1 MILASECSRPHA
13 GGCPRLGSR
22 APDGTP
28 TLATPVSSSRAHT
41 RTSSVREPASV
52 FVCQC
57 LGLHGGVGRDKWST
71 EEVRDV
77 RSDDVGGGV
86 VSVERIVGLLV
97 AVSLVGLLV
106 VGVKFRDRF

>member
-1 MILASECSRPHA
+1 M
-13 GGCPRLGSR
+13 
-22 APDGTP
+22 
-28 TLATPVSSSRAHT
+28 
-41 RTSSVREPASV
+41 
-52 FVCQC
+52 
-57 LGLHGGVGRDKWST
+57 
-71 EEVRDV
+71 